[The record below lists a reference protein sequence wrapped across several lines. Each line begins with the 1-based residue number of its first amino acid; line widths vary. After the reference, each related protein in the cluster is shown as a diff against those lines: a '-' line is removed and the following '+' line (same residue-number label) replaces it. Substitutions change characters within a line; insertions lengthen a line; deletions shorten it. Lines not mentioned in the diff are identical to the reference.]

1 MKVLFTFPG
10 LAHYLSALLGHLQ
23 NDEGMQVAAIIPQ
36 GKSQSRGEGVHVQT
50 QSNTRT
56 ISGEEAIGFLGKPYF
71 KNLPEILAAEQPDIL
86 VIGWPYALDLIFNS
100 TLRNTI
106 KKYKIKLIYKGIPF
120 NLPAKNKIKSFYYSE
135 QFTGGEA
142 DATGKNFLGFLKFY
156 LITQLRGFYLRMVDA
171 HVYYIDEAIEN
182 IASYG
187 VAKEKIFIT
196 YNSPDTDTHLA
207 IEAQLHE
214 QKAEHPNLL
223 HVGRLVKWKRVDL
236 LIDAYR
242 KLKEKYPQLSPAA
255 GKAMARIS
263 TGVVKISKEKAAVAL
278 ADKIGNWSYAFKI
291 LGVTAISVNLYYN
304 FVNLEDKYR
313 AGELT
318 ASEYKEAHELID
330 LFDKE
335 IVEGKHINGKKTL
348 DENIADLGGLG
359 IALEALKQDQ
369 KRLIGL

>member
-1 MKVLFTFPG
+1 
-10 LAHYLSALLGHLQ
+10 
-23 NDEGMQVAAIIPQ
+23 
-36 GKSQSRGEGVHVQT
+36 VQT

-71 KNLPEILAAEQPDIL
+71 KNLPEILAEEQPDIL

-142 DATGKNFLGFLKFY
+142 DAAGKNFLGFLKFY

-214 QKAEHPNLL
+214 QKAEHSNLL

-242 KLKEKYPQLSPAA
+242 KLKIKYPQLTLTIVGNGPEEANL
-255 GKAMARIS
+255 KNY
-263 TGVVKISKEKAAVAL
+263 
-278 ADKIGNWSYAFKI
+278 ADKNR
-291 LGVTAISVNLYYN
+291 VNPDRIIFAKRTNLSEHLARHKHADLFLDTFPYN
-304 FVNLEDKYR
+304 
-313 AGELT
+313 AHTT
-318 ASEYKEAHELID
+318 ASDSLWAGLPVLTCKGNSFASRVAASLLNSCGLSDFITSTFDEYESKAIELSNNPELILKAKNHLNLNKLITP
-330 LFDKE
+330 LFDAKLYVKNIE
-335 IVEGKHINGKKTL
+335 TAYSLIYENYLNGISPNHIFV
-348 DENIADLGGLG
+348 D
-359 IALEALKQDQ
+359 
-369 KRLIGL
+369 

>member
-1 MKVLFTFPG
+1 
-10 LAHYLSALLGHLQ
+10 
-23 NDEGMQVAAIIPQ
+23 MQVAAIIPQ

-71 KNLPEILAAEQPDIL
+71 KNLPEILAAEKPDIL

-142 DATGKNFLGFLKFY
+142 DAAGKNFLGFLKFY

-242 KLKEKYPQLSPAA
+242 KLKVKYPQLTLTIVGNGPEEANLKNYAA
-255 GKAMARIS
+255 ADADIIFLGAIYDPMELGRVFKSASIYVLAGMGGLSINEAMCYGLPIICSVADG
-263 TGVVKISKEKAAVAL
+263 TEKAIVR
-278 ADKIGNWSYAFKI
+278 ADYNGYYFERD
-291 LGVTAISVNLYYN
+291 NLTS
-304 FVNLEDKYR
+304 LCD
-313 AGELT
+313 
-318 ASEYKEAHELID
+318 SID
-330 LFDKE
+330 LLLQDEAKLKLFGERSLRIIKE
-335 IVEGKHINGKKTL
+335 EINIRTVS
-348 DENIADLGGLG
+348 
-359 IALEALKQDQ
+359 
-369 KRLIGL
+369 KRYVKAFEYVMKGAARS